1 MALESIRE
9 RKGDIM
15 GQDRLDQHLSE
26 VHMVQLINRYMLDH
40 YDENISLEQIAA
52 QFGYETGYFSKLMK
66 RFLGASFIQ
75 YRNWIRV
82 EIALVFLRKTNR
94 SITDVANYSGF
105 STVRNFN
112 QVFLK
117 ITGFTP
123 TQVRQMDDAVLND
136 ALAIPEKQ
144 MAVRRMIRGKFLLE
158 DRRR

>member
-40 YDENISLEQIAA
+40 YDENISLEQMAA
-52 QFGYETGYFSKLMK
+52 HFGYETCYFSRLMK
-66 RFLGASFIQ
+66 RLVGVPFIH
-75 YRNWIRV
+75 YRNRIRV
-82 EIALVFLRKTNR
+82 EIALLFLRKTSL

-105 STVRNFN
+105 STVRIFN
-112 QVFLK
+112 RVFLK
-117 ITGFTP
+117 MTGLTP
-123 TQVRQMDDAVLND
+123 TQVRQMDDAMLED